1 MVQERLTYYEILRV
15 PRQASRGEIKIA
27 FRQLAK
33 VYHPDATPGMSGS
46 RFRQICEAYKVL
58 CDPAKRRA
66 YDRELQGRESR
77 MAFGYGSLTPSFEV
91 G

>member
-66 YDRELQGRESR
+66 YDREIQARESR
-77 MAFGYGSLTPSFEV
+77 IAPLYLSLAPCSELE
-91 G
+91 

>member
-15 PRQASRGEIKIA
+15 PRQASPGEIKIA

-66 YDRELQGRESR
+66 YDREILARESR
-77 MAFGYGSLTPSFEV
+77 MALGYGSLTHCVEV

>member
-1 MVQERLTYYEILRV
+1 MAQERLTYYEILRV
-15 PRQASRGEIKIA
+15 PRQASQGEIKTA
-27 FRQLAK
+27 FRQLARI
-33 VYHPDATPGMSGS
+33 YHPDATPGMSGS

-66 YDRELQGRESR
+66 YDRELQVRER
-77 MAFGYGSLTPSFEV
+77 TMAFGYGSLTASFEV